1 MKKMFSKHAKGQI
14 IVMYAGILA
23 ALLGAVAMG
32 TDVAIMY
39 LNWARMQKA
48 ADIAVLSGA
57 GNLKQG
63 TSSATSTCTSYLSSN
78 GIDTSTE
85 ILSAC
90 AVATTTQPNDTV
102 KVSLTRTVPHIF
114 GRAVDVYSG
123 VIQVSAAA
131 QIQPPGGAGGPAG
144 HLIPLGYACSAPCG
158 LVPGDNIVLPGEVGG
173 PPGTYKLS
181 PGNWGGVTFPSQN
194 DNGVNKFKDA
204 VSGGYTQGVVYTG
217 TTSGVVAN
225 TGSYINSSGQ
235 AGLDVRYNAGTQG
248 PNGPYSST
256 DPRIVQI
263 PLVESWPTGGGV
275 VNLTG
280 FVAAVLIPDGNGTY
294 YARIAD
300 VVLAD
305 TVPTP
310 GAPVTGTYRA
320 VLLQ

>member
-1 MKKMFSKHAKGQI
+1 MKKMLSKHSKGQI

-32 TDVAIMY
+32 TDVAVMY
-39 LNWARMQKA
+39 VNWARMQKA

-63 TSSATSTCTSYLSSN
+63 TSSATSTCTSYLTSN

-144 HLIPLGYACSAPCG
+144 HLIPLGYACAAPCG
-158 LVPGDNIVLPGEVGG
+158 LVPGDNIVLPGETGG
-173 PPGTYKLS
+173 PPGSYKLS
-181 PGNWGGVTFPSQN
+181 PGNWGGLTFPSQN
-194 DNGVNKFKDA
+194 DNGNGKFTDA
-204 VSGGYTQGVVYTG
+204 VTNGYTQGVVYSGTVSGVTSNTG
-217 TTSGVVAN
+217 TYVN
-225 TGSYINSSGQ
+225 PSGQ
-235 AGLDVRYNAGTQG
+235 AGLLARYNAGTQG
-248 PNGPYSST
+248 PTGPYSST
-256 DPRIVQI
+256 DPRIIQV
-263 PLVESWPTGGGV
+263 PLVASWPGGTKTV
-275 VNLTG
+275 DLTG
-280 FVAAVLIPDGNGTY
+280 FVSAVLIPDGHGTF

-305 TVPTP
+305 TVPTA
-310 GAPVTGTYRA
+310 GAPNTGTYRA